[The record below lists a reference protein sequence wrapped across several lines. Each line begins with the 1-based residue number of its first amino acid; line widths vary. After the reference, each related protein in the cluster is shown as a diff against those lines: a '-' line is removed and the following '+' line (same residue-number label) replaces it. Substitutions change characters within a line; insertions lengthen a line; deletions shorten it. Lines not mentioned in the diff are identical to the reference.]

1 MVRIILITFAA
12 IAAVIIIIL
21 TAWVRIIVIYDHSF
35 QIYVRILFLRFR
47 PLYMKKKLIRL
58 RDYSIKAL
66 RKKRILMQKR
76 AKKKAV
82 RPPKTIKPP
91 AGIYIIKDIANLFRF
106 IERITLVLLKKFNRS
121 LRVDIKRFTITV
133 ATGDAAQTAIA
144 YGAVSQAM
152 ADLVALLGQYY
163 NIHYIRG
170 AKTGVK
176 ADFLDDHWSADLHI
190 VFRIRL
196 YHFITL
202 ALRAFTEYSK
212 H

>member
-1 MVRIILITFAA
+1 MGRIILIVLAVIT
-12 IAAVIIIIL
+12 VIIIMIL
-21 TAWVRIIVIYDHSF
+21 TAWVRIILIYDSSF
-35 QIYVRILFLRFR
+35 RVYVRIMFLRFR
-47 PLYMKKKLIRL
+47 PLLLKKKLIRL
-58 RDYSIKAL
+58 SDYSVKAL
-66 RKKRILMQKR
+66 RKKRILMQNR
-76 AKKKAV
+76 AKKKAK
-82 RPPKTIKPP
+82 PPKKIKPP
-91 AGIYIIKDIANLFRF
+91 TGLYIIKDIRNLFRF
-106 IERITLVLLKKFNRS
+106 MERITLVLIKKFNRS

-133 ATGDAAQTAIA
+133 ANGDAAQTAIT

-163 NIHYIRG
+163 KIHYMHG
-170 AKTGVK
+170 ARTGVK
-176 ADFLDDHWSADLHI
+176 ADFLEDHWSAELNM